1 MDIRVFRLYRKSKLR
16 RAASRFAKRWVKS
29 GGPAVA
35 KLEVHLRKALAGL
48 GFALALSWLCVASDA
63 RAQSSDPDEVLA
75 TIGSTRITAE
85 EVDRIL
91 AGRNALA
98 GLSEEERRQRTLETL
113 IAEYLI
119 DYFYGQDL
127 GLLSEQV
134 LDSLADARRQVLF
147 QLFAQSRFEAPEI
160 AEADVA
166 AFVAENP
173 QLFAD
178 RRAYQYLDLRIIGG
192 TPEARATALA
202 RVPGALASG
211 AAPLTALT
219 SLVADLSRNGL
230 NATVNPVWATSE
242 ALPADTL
249 ARLTPMAADGRE
261 LDQWTTADSARALV
275 LLAADPAPLD
285 ADTLTPQI
293 ERRLLQQA
301 FQAHRDEIITLMAKS
316 VLEADAAAAAD
327 PRVVSAPPRGT
338 VVWSPNPVLP
348 REVRLAGF
356 FGGALFSLIAL
367 YGILTW
373 SSLVRRQFPQ
383 LQRHELTISII
394 RRGTPASVL
403 AAILTLAVLGASGL
417 GVWLASSLYGTTAT
431 MILYA
436 GAGIIALAIC
446 LVWAGK
452 TRRARQATLEEYKE
466 LFSDAGMAVERAGL
480 AKNPTPRLLVSFVL
494 LVLAF
499 TGLAVL
505 LDLQIPL

>member
-1 MDIRVFRLYRKSKLR
+1 MGKIAFRL
-16 RAASRFAKRWVKS
+16 
-29 GGPAVA
+29 GNI
-35 KLEVHLRKALAGL
+35 LAGL
-48 GFALALSWLCVASDA
+48 ALAFAVASSLSVSDA
-63 RAQSSDPDEVLA
+63 RAQTADPDEVLA

-98 GLSEEERRQRTLETL
+98 GLPEEERRQRTLETL

-147 QLFAQSRFEAPEI
+147 QLFAQSRFAPPDI

-178 RRAYQYLDLRIIGG
+178 RRAYQFLDLRINGG
-192 TPEARATALA
+192 TPEARAAALA
-202 RVPGALASG
+202 RVPGALATG
-211 AAPLTALT
+211 GAPLTALT
-219 SLVADLSRNGL
+219 SLVADLSRDGL
-230 NATVNPVWATSE
+230 NATVNPFWATSE
-242 ALPADTL
+242 AIPADTL
-249 ARLTPMAADGRE
+249 ARLSPMAADGRE
-261 LDQWTTADSARALV
+261 LDQWAAADSARALV

-285 ADTLTPQI
+285 PGTLTPQI

-327 PRVVSAPPRGT
+327 PRVVRAPPRGT

-356 FGGALFSLIAL
+356 FGGALMALLAAYGLVTWIAL
-367 YGILTW
+367 VY
-373 SSLVRRQFPQ
+373 RQLPM
-383 LQRHELTISII
+383 LQKHELVVPTF
-394 RRGTPASVL
+394 RRAGPATTMTVILVL
-403 AAILTLAVLGASGL
+403 LTLPA
-417 GVWLASSLYGTTAT
+417 
-431 MILYA
+431 
-436 GAGIIALAIC
+436 
-446 LVWAGK
+446 
-452 TRRARQATLEEYKE
+452 
-466 LFSDAGMAVERAGL
+466 AGL
-480 AKNPTPRLLVSFVL
+480 AGWVAGSTYGVRTTLVL
-494 LVLAF
+494 LAGAAVLALALALVWHSRTRRF
-499 TGLAVL
+499 RAAAQLEANETYSDPQMAYERGVLEEGSGWRLVATLALFFCAAIGLAVL
-505 LDLQIPL
+505 LDLPFGLR